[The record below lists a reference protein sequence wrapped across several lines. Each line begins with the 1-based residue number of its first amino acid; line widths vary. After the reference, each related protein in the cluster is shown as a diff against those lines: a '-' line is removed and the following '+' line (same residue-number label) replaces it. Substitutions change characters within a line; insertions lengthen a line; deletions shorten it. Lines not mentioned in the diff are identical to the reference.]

1 MSERNT
7 GLFLPGHLTADR
19 LVAAFLSAP
28 AAPLEHLVGPEA
40 PRLGHG
46 QRGSPYTHVGLRL
59 FEVAGLRLL
68 DDDELPQADDLEVQL
83 GVALSA
89 VAGRAVFA
97 VYEEEQGYGGVAIFE
112 AGRLVERSC
121 FDARGTAPVRRD
133 LRGAQVLRGLDPSD
147 WIWRPASDA
156 IEAAL
161 LPILGPGVRVDD
173 DLLALIEGAAAAPI
187 ALPQRPAPAA
197 TRPASEPQRAAEAPR
212 KRDRLL
218 GLARGLLRRG

>member
-7 GLFLPGHLTADR
+7 GLFLPGHLSAER
-19 LVAAFLSAP
+19 LKAAFLACS

-46 QRGSPYTHVGLRL
+46 LRGQPYTHVGLRL

-68 DDDELPQADDLEVQL
+68 DEDDVPGPDDLEVQL

-89 VAGRAVFA
+89 AAGRAVFA

-112 AGRLVERSC
+112 AGRLVERRC

-133 LRGAQVLRGLDPSD
+133 LTGAAVLRGLDPSD
-147 WIWRPASDA
+147 WIWRPASEA

-161 LPILGPGVRVDD
+161 LPLVGPGVRTDD
-173 DLLALIEGAAAAPI
+173 ELLALIEGASASPV
-187 ALPQRPAPAA
+187 ALPGRPAPAVPRTGGA
-197 TRPASEPQRAAEAPR
+197 PEPPPR

-218 GLARGLLRRG
+218 GLARGLLRRA

>member
-7 GLFLPGHLTADR
+7 GLFLPGHLSPAQ
-19 LVAAFLSAP
+19 LQAAFLGCS

-46 QRGSPYTHVGLRL
+46 QRGGPYTHVGLRL
-59 FEVAGLRLL
+59 FEIAGLRLL
-68 DDDELPQADDLEVQL
+68 DEAETPGDDDLEVQL
-83 GVALSA
+83 GVALSR

-97 VYEEEQGYGGVAIFE
+97 VYEEEQGYGGAPAFA
-112 AGRLVERSC
+112 AGRLVSRAC
-121 FDARGTAPVRRD
+121 FDARGTAPVALD
-133 LRGAQVLRGLDPSD
+133 LTGERVLRGLDPSD
-147 WIWRPASDA
+147 WIWRPASEA

-161 LPILGPGVRVDD
+161 SPLVGPGVRTDD
-173 DLLALIEGAAAAPI
+173 ELLSLIEGAAAVEL

-197 TRPASEPQRAAEAPR
+197 TRSAEPPGPPAR

-218 GLARGLLRRG
+218 GLARGLLRRE